1 MWNFGYFK
9 TIIAFA
15 MLFCFLHSCQ
25 IKTDGELQYH
35 KPQPEKGYN
44 FPYLIFLPTNMPT
57 DKELTMI
64 VAPNNTGQV
73 TDEFKKHIEKARRQ
87 ATKPFYPGNYIASK
101 LNLPLLVPIFPRSR
115 KESRVYT
122 HSLDRD
128 VMLKKASPLKRIDLQ
143 LLAMHENA
151 LDTLRKRGFNLKEKF
166 LMVGFSASGSFA
178 NRFSLI
184 HPGKL
189 LAVAAG
195 GLNGILMLPE
205 DTLRNQGLVYPLG
218 TADFDSLFN
227 KPFNKQAF
235 KSLPQFLYMGEL
247 DDNDAAPYS
256 DAYSEKERQLIF
268 KLLGK
273 KMLPDRWNRCRG
285 IYKSNGVNAVI
296 RTYKNTAHENPEA
309 VKNEI
314 LKFFRKTITD

>member
-1 MWNFGYFK
+1 MNRIIFL
-9 TIIAFA
+9 TIVVLLIAG
-15 MLFCFLHSCQ
+15 CSH
-25 IKTDGELQYH
+25 KPKGELLYM
-35 KPQPEKGYN
+35 QPAPEAGFN
-44 FPYLIFLPTNMPT
+44 FPYLIFIPKEMPQNQ
-57 DKELTMI
+57 ELTMI

-73 TDEFKKHIEKARRQ
+73 TDDFKKHIEKARRQ

-151 LDTLRKRGFNLKEKF
+151 LDTLRKRGFNLTEKF

-189 LAVAAG
+189 LGIAAG

-205 DTLRNQGLVYPLG
+205 DTLKNQGLVYPVG
-218 TADFDSLFN
+218 TADFDSLFK

-256 DAYSEKERQLIF
+256 DAYSEKERQLIYEH
-268 KLLGK
+268 LGK
-273 KMLPDRWNRCRG
+273 TMLPDRWNRCRE
-285 IYKSNGVNAVI
+285 IYKSNGINAVI
-296 RTYKNTAHENPEA
+296 KTYKNTAHENPEE

-314 LKFFRKTITD
+314 VSFFRAIIIG